1 MAIFP
6 VRGIQVPLLTAVC
19 SHMSSTCLATDK
31 KQDIYLKKKKK
42 KIAATQEVS
51 FTIYTIRSFK
61 LSCLSSIK
69 I

>member
-31 KQDIYLKKKKK
+31 KQDILKKKKN
-42 KIAATQEVS
+42 AATQEVS
-51 FTIYTIRSFK
+51 FTIYTICSFK
-61 LSCLSSIK
+61 FSCLSSIK